1 MKLPLP
7 LTTLLLSASAALASS
22 VVGSFIGDIRSRHS
36 FDLIH
41 EIY

>member
-1 MKLPLP
+1 MKLPLL
-7 LTTLLLSASAALASS
+7 LTTLLLSTSAVLASS
-22 VVGSFIGDIRSRHS
+22 VVGSFIGDSRSGHS